1 MPAAV
6 ACHCVDRYRLTEQPV
21 SMILSAH
28 KLTLGYRGHAV
39 VSDVS
44 FEVSAGDVL
53 AVVGHNGSG
62 KSTLVKSILGTLP
75 VIDGQLSWHVKRPS
89 EIAFLGQRSEFD
101 TSVPVRLRDIVEM
114 GAWSHLGFSGRVDAA
129 GRAAIDAAMERTGTT
144 SLADMPLHTLS
155 AGQLQRALFA
165 RTIVQDAPV
174 ILLDEPFTAIDQS
187 TEADLL
193 SLIDD
198 WSREGRA
205 VIMVLHD
212 LSAVLHHCHA
222 ALLLGRGLALFGG
235 LEQILTPANLVDLNY
250 LTPSQAAWQQTM
262 FGMNPDGVAGV
273 SDV

>member
-1 MPAAV
+1 MV
-6 ACHCVDRYRLTEQPV
+6 
-21 SMILSAH
+21 LSAH

-39 VSDVS
+39 VSNVS
-44 FEVSAGDVL
+44 FEMSAGDIL

-75 VIDGQLSWHVKRPS
+75 LMAGQLSWHGGRPT

-101 TSVPVRLRDIVEM
+101 TRVPVRLRDIVEM
-114 GAWSHLGFSGRVDAA
+114 GAWARLGFA
-129 GRAAIDAAMERTGTT
+129 GRIDPKSRTAIDAAMERTGTAM
-144 SLADMPLHTLS
+144 LADMPLHTLS

-193 SLIDD
+193 SLIND

-222 ALLLGRGLALFGG
+222 ALLLGRGMARFGPLA
-235 LEQILTPANLVDLNY
+235 QTLTPANLVALDY
-250 LTPSQAAWQQTM
+250 LTPSQAAWQQAM
-262 FGMNPDGVAGV
+262 FGGNGGDGGDMARA

>member
-1 MPAAV
+1 MV
-6 ACHCVDRYRLTEQPV
+6 
-21 SMILSAH
+21 LSAH

-39 VSDVS
+39 VSNVS

-62 KSTLVKSILGTLP
+62 KSTLVKTILGTLP
-75 VIDGQLSWHVKRPS
+75 VIGGEIAWHGEKPS
-89 EIAFLGQRSEFD
+89 QIAFLGQRSEFD
-101 TSVPVRLRDIVEM
+101 TRVPVRLRDIVEM
-114 GAWSHLGFSGRVDAA
+114 GAWSRLGFGGRIDRE
-129 GRAAIDAAMERTGTT
+129 GRAAIDAAMTRTGTA

-174 ILLDEPFTAIDQS
+174 VLLDEPFTAIDQS

-222 ALLLGRGLALFGG
+222 ALLLGGGEARFGS
-235 LEQILTPANLVDLNY
+235 LTETLTPANLVALDY
-250 LTPSQAAWQQTM
+250 LTPSQAAWQQAM
-262 FGMNPDGVAGV
+262 FGTPPGNGNSNSNGKGNG
-273 SDV
+273 SGGGDV

>member
-1 MPAAV
+1 MV
-6 ACHCVDRYRLTEQPV
+6 
-21 SMILSAH
+21 LSAH
-28 KLTLGYRGHAV
+28 ELTLGYRGHAV
-39 VSDVS
+39 VSNVS

-75 VIDGQLSWHVKRPS
+75 IIDGQISWPGGKPS
-89 EIAFLGQRSEFD
+89 EVAFLGQRSEFD
-101 TSVPVRLRDIVEM
+101 TRVPVRLRDIVEM
-114 GAWSHLGFSGRVDAA
+114 GAWSRLGFGGRIDWK
-129 GRAAIDAAMERTGTT
+129 GRAAIDAAMERTGTAA
-144 SLADMPLHTLS
+144 LADMPLHTLS

-165 RTIVQDAPV
+165 RTIVQDASV

-198 WSREGRA
+198 WSRENRA

-222 ALLLGRGLALFGG
+222 ALLLGRGTARFGPLAKT
-235 LEQILTPANLVDLNY
+235 LTPANLVDLNY
-250 LTPSQAAWQQTM
+250 LTPSQADWQQSM
-262 FGMNPDGVAGV
+262 FGRQPDSVTGRG
-273 SDV
+273 DV

>member
-1 MPAAV
+1 MV
-6 ACHCVDRYRLTEQPV
+6 
-21 SMILSAH
+21 LSAH

-39 VSDVS
+39 VSNVS

-62 KSTLVKSILGTLP
+62 KSTLVKTILGTLP
-75 VIDGQLSWHVKRPS
+75 VIDGQIAWHGGRPA
-89 EIAFLGQRSEFD
+89 EIAFLVQRSEFD
-101 TSVPVRLRDIVEM
+101 TRVPVRLRDIVEM
-114 GAWSHLGFSGRVDAA
+114 GIWSRLGFSGRVDAT

-155 AGQLQRALFA
+155 SGQLQRALFA

-198 WSREGRA
+198 WSREGRT

-212 LSAVLHHCHA
+212 ISAVLHHCHA
-222 ALLLGRGLALFGG
+222 ALLLGRGAARFGSLA
-235 LEQILTPANLVDLNY
+235 ETLTPANLVDLNY
-250 LTPSQAAWQQTM
+250 LTPNQAAWQQTM
-262 FGMNPDGVAGV
+262 FGRKPGGVAGA